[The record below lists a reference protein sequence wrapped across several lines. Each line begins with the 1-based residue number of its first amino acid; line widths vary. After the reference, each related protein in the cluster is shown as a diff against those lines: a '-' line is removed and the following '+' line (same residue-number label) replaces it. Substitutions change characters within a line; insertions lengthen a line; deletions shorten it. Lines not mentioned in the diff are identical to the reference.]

1 MKNLTVYRIDS
12 DGEII
17 TGGGLSAVRA
27 GGEYM
32 PFLTQE
38 ELLKGFPAIT
48 VDMGAVRFMCNGAN
62 AMRPGI
68 KAFSE
73 FQKGQ
78 VVCIIEES
86 RHRFLAVG
94 KAMMS
99 SVEAEAA
106 ERGEV
111 VRNIHY
117 VSDRFWEA
125 GKTIRD

>member
-78 VVCIIEES
+78 VVCIVEES

-99 SVEAEAA
+99 SAEAEAA

>member
-78 VVCIIEES
+78 VVCIVEES